1 MAPADFSAAGCRRQ
15 ISAIIEFSRDL
26 LSKLPT
32 SCDSSLANTLLTDL
46 TNRITAVKG
55 LSQASFTIP
64 PPIVKDLKDVGRK
77 LWNRCIRERRR
88 RDDVLTSPSRSRL
101 LVQMRVFAFLVH
113 VLAREGSGA
122 KREDTEEEIA
132 YMADLALTLMRVC
145 IEESELDGARL
156 GESRAAD
163 YVGRL
168 KLVNQ
173 GVADSPQQRRR
184 EAKYFTM
191 RCALS
196 KADEVLRNLDSAS
209 AEQLADTFEHIG
221 SSLSSKG
228 DHNAALK
235 WLRRAHTVISA
246 QEIERLSTGGLELR
260 MSIYHDLIQTLLE
273 MGSPENVEE
282 ADNLVSLLPCGNA
295 DWIGKTVVRR
305 AWMGT
310 MEAEDSNAPTELIQ
324 LLERI
329 FGDVGPCSADV
340 TAAVHSLLWKKLDTT
355 YTKKQYK
362 ASELWCQA
370 ALHRI
375 FSNSGEASKGK
386 FGRRLMLCAISC
398 SDMEAT
404 QSAFYSLPKTVQ
416 DDPLTREAQHVGDK
430 ICTLAAL
437 KAATEAFS
445 SGDSSVANLPAALR
459 CTIRLIHSIETEG
472 SEGGGQVPEH
482 VEDLC
487 NAFEKA
493 AEHAKQGL
501 RDEHGN
507 KVFTVA
513 ELEWFRKNA
522 YNVGEACREEVA
534 DQDLMAMR
542 CHFVLAASCVSQA
555 RTEDKVNEQ
564 LQRYMEARQHVAA
577 FDELLEGHFRDSNSS
592 SRDDQVV
599 TDMMG
604 KLSALFVFDFEGA
617 ICLKSWDDLGQIIRK
632 AKACKDDL
640 MYKAMGD
647 FVYATMRLIINEIFA
662 LEQFDSQKLAK
673 YMHCMYQAILP
684 LDDSLAL
691 QVVEQAL
698 QIAREGSQTDIGCAM
713 QMQRPFPAEELDW
726 IITTTFNHAIDVF
739 SRGDKALCECWALK
753 ALELAEHMQD
763 GGDMRDLL
771 RERVVK
777 LGFSPRV
784 DHDG

>member
-1 MAPADFSAAGCRRQ
+1 MQVIYKICLERVKTFAWQGRARDRKRITGMGTKRKENGTGRA
-15 ISAIIEFSRDL
+15 DL

-282 ADNLVSLLPCGNA
+282 ADNLVSY
-295 DWIGKTVVRR
+295 V
-305 AWMGT
+305 
-310 MEAEDSNAPTELIQ
+310 E
-324 LLERI
+324 
-329 FGDVGPCSADV
+329 
-340 TAAVHSLLWKKLDTT
+340 
-355 YTKKQYK
+355 
-362 ASELWCQA
+362 SE
-370 ALHRI
+370 I
-375 FSNSGEASKGK
+375 
-386 FGRRLMLCAISC
+386 
-398 SDMEAT
+398 
-404 QSAFYSLPKTVQ
+404 
-416 DDPLTREAQHVGDK
+416 GDK
-430 ICTLAAL
+430 PLILHWRLEVLQKSPGEVFDTNACASILRRMVRSLDLSDA
-437 KAATEAFS
+437 
-445 SGDSSVANLPAALR
+445 AALR